1 MNNNYSPLRYPG
13 GKGRLIGLMKDV
25 INLNELNGGIYIEP
39 YAGGAALALSLVMD
53 GYMNNI
59 VINDYDKSIFAF
71 WHSVM
76 YHTNELVDKIL
87 STDITIE
94 EWKQQRNVQRCK
106 ETASIIDLGF
116 STFFLN
122 RTNRSGILKAGVI
135 GGIAQNGTYKINAR
149 FNKEALVNKIL
160 NVASYRDRI
169 TVSNFDAIQLIS
181 RYRNI
186 NPKNLLFLDPPYY
199 VKGRD
204 LYTRYYRDY
213 DHTNLAQVI
222 QRRHNL
228 NWVMTYDEHPKILD
242 LYDDCNITKY
252 QLAYSA
258 GKSRQGTELLISSR
272 ELQMPNNEF

>member
-13 GKGRLIGLMKDV
+13 GKGRLIGLIKDV

-160 NVASYRDRI
+160 NVASYRGRI
-169 TVSNFDAIQLIS
+169 TISNFDAIQLIS

-186 NPKNLLFLDPPYY
+186 SPKNLLFLDPPYY

-204 LYTRYYRDY
+204 LYTRYYRDC